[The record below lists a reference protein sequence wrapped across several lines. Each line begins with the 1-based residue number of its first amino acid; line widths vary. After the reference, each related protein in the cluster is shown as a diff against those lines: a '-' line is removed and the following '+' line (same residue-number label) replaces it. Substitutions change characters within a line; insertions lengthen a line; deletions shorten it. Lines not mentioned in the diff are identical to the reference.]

1 MCARKSLQFCGLMLS
16 LAACGTD
23 GKPAQLRDAGAPAP
37 TSQSQDSDKAGSQAK
52 PAAAAPA
59 RVNASQF
66 PGSGTGN
73 AGAALGGSICDAVVK
88 THNQHVVTPATK
100 CMNAK
105 GEDRLAA
112 TLEQVLECVDGKDT
126 VHLRLTF
133 DPSFVDN
140 TYGKGSIGWPHKRG
154 HTLVKDLTKSDH
166 AEITVTSSTGA
177 TSLRFKLDYITEL
190 ASAPSGFGSLGAR
203 GGDGGMLIGNADWIV
218 QWNTSLSRNL
228 NERGYGKYTV
238 DSPLT
243 DAKYTPNPDAPEWDY
258 RVVYEAWIDVAAFGG
273 AGFGDASIAFVH
285 ASPAK
290 GGDDTLDVEPGD
302 CPGCQPDDPKCAGT
316 AGVGGS
322 SSQCQPDDPKCAG
335 TAGFG
340 GSSSDCQPDDPKCAG
355 TAGFGGSKSDCG
367 PDDPQCTGQG
377 GIGGMGGAPGDCAP
391 DDEKCWKTGGVAG
404 APEEPPAP
412 TCPPDQPGCSPV

>member
-1 MCARKSLQFCGLMLS
+1 MCSRKTLQFCGLMLW

-23 GKPAQLRDAGAPAP
+23 NNRPASTRDAGAPTASSK
-37 TSQSQDSDKAGSQAK
+37 TTAKGGSQAK
-52 PAAAAPA
+52 PAATPA
-59 RVNASQF
+59 SANASQF

-73 AGAALGGSICDAVVK
+73 AGAALSGNVCDAVVK

-100 CMNAK
+100 CMKAK

-112 TLEQVLECVDGKDT
+112 TLEQVLECVDGQDT

-154 HTLVKDLTKSDH
+154 HTFVKDLTKSDH
-166 AEITVTSSTGA
+166 AELTVTSSTGA
-177 TSLRFKLDYITEL
+177 TSLRFKLDYISEL
-190 ASAPSGFGSLGAR
+190 ASAPSGYGSLGAR
-203 GGDGGMLIGNADWIV
+203 GGDGRMIVGNADWIV

-228 NERGYGKYTV
+228 NERGYGMYTV

-243 DAKYTPNPDAPEWDY
+243 DAKYTPNPSAPEWDY

-273 AGFGDASIAFVH
+273 AGFGDASISFVH

-290 GGDDTLDVEPGD
+290 GGTDTLEVEPGD

-316 AGVGGS
+316 AGAGGS
-322 SSQCQPDDPKCAG
+322 SSQCQPDDPECVG

-340 GSSSDCQPDDPKCAG
+340 GMGGAPGDC
-355 TAGFGGSKSDCG
+355 S

-377 GIGGMGGAPGDCAP
+377 GIGGTSADCAP